1 VRDQRRT
8 LVAATSAVVEAAPPG
23 QAGIASGALN
33 ASRRVGGAPGI
44 ALLGT
49 LVAASHGT
57 TAGWRSAFLA
67 GALAYLAGLAC
78 ATLVASKPD

>member
-1 VRDQRRT
+1 M
-8 LVAATSAVVEAAPPG
+8 VAATSAVVEAAPPG

-33 ASRRVGGAPGI
+33 ASRQAGI
-44 ALLGT
+44 ASGA

-78 ATLVASKPD
+78 ATLVAPKPD